1 MKILSDALYLVQSD
15 QDDTVLLAMDLKCSK
30 ELVEW
35 FDSSRDRAFELVSM
49 QETDEMLIVQ
59 TEAAEYRFRFMSLDA
74 YRAHAQD
81 KLVGQP
87 IFNTTPELQAYYQSF
102 MRQNSSERESISV

>member
-1 MKILSDALYLVQSD
+1 MELLSEALYLVQSE
-15 QDDTVLLAMDLKCSK
+15 QDDTVLLAMDLNCSE

-35 FDSSRDRAFELVSM
+35 FDSSRDRAFEVVSIK
-49 QETDEMLIVQ
+49 QSDEILIVQ
-59 TEAAEYRFRFMSLDA
+59 TDAAEYRFRYMSLDA

-87 IFNTTPELQAYYQSF
+87 LFKSTPELQAYYRNF
-102 MRQNSSERESISV
+102 VR